1 MSDIPEWILEEN
13 LQLNRSIAP
22 PEGQFIRDQGE
33 RNDGDCG
40 PAAVI
45 GAVFYLGSRA
55 DSRLSQTLM
64 ERLSYEVERAF
75 AAHHLQHQSLLSV
88 AKVGAGN
95 TLLESEVKAVTRDMC
110 EHVPK
115 TLGKG
120 LADAHF
126 GEKNQSKIRE
136 CGAVE

>member
-1 MSDIPEWILEEN
+1 MSAIPEWILEEN
-13 LQLNRSIAP
+13 RQLNRSVTP
-22 PEGQFIRDQGE
+22 PEGNFIRDQGE

-55 DSRLSQTLM
+55 DRRLNQSLKK
-64 ERLSYEVERAF
+64 RLSYEVVRAF

-95 TLLESEVKAVTRDMC
+95 TLVGSQGSDQRYV
-110 EHVPK
+110 
-115 TLGKG
+115 
-120 LADAHF
+120 
-126 GEKNQSKIRE
+126 
-136 CGAVE
+136 